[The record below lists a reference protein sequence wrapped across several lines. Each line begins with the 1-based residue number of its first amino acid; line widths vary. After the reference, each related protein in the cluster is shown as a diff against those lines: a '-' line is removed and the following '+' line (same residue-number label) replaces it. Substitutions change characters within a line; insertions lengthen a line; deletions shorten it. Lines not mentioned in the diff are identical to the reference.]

1 MKKGPFP
8 LGAFERLDESDDP
21 VFYSEAR
28 KLVHIDEGAV
38 EALRSFYSEVL
49 PEAGKTLDLMSSWR
63 SHLPGPFKGEAVGV
77 GLNPEEME
85 DNPILSDFVV
95 QDINRDPR
103 TKFPPRSFD
112 AAVMSVSVQYLTHP
126 LDVFREVARLLKP
139 ESPFCVAF
147 SDRCFWEKAVR
158 MWRESDN
165 ESHIAIVKRY
175 FELSEMFHPPKVVR
189 RNTTPD
195 RSVDPMFIVWAL
207 RGSTTPGEKR

>member
-1 MKKGPFP
+1 M
-8 LGAFERLDESDDP
+8 
-21 VFYSEAR
+21 
-28 KLVHIDEGAV
+28 
-38 EALRSFYSEVL
+38 
-49 PEAGKTLDLMSSWR
+49 
-63 SHLPGPFKGEAVGV
+63 
-77 GLNPEEME
+77 GLNAEEMG

-95 QDINRDPR
+95 RDINRDPR
-103 TKFPPRSFD
+103 TKFPPRSFDAAVMSVSVQYLTHPLD

-165 ESHIAIVKRY
+165 DSHIAIVKRY
-175 FELSEMFHPPKVVR
+175 FELSEMFHPPKVVK

-195 RSVDPMFIVWAL
+195 RSMDPMFIVWAR
-207 RGSTTPGEKR
+207 RGSTTPGQEQ